1 MLQNDDF
8 PVSSTELLLY
18 FWKKKNLLGF
28 QLIVLKDSLI
38 LPCRIWLRVKFCH
51 LLGGVCHNLRFPPW
65 KEGDPVIR
73 KTLKVKITSYSPVE
87 KFQINTFCFPG
98 ALAFHFKHSQFQG
111 TFLGC
116 KGFLN
121 RTVYK
126 VLYLSNISI
135 GWLQWHLLIIYIFNL
150 FIRTIFGTAKSRL
163 KWSTTYWE
171 ARLQHH
177 RSKK

>member
-1 MLQNDDF
+1 MMIFLWVPLNYCSIF
-8 PVSSTELLLY
+8 E
-18 FWKKKNLLGF
+18 KKNLLGF

-98 ALAFHFKHSQFQG
+98 ALAFHFKYSEFQG
-111 TFLGC
+111 NFFHQRVDFSAVC
-116 KGFLN
+116 
-121 RTVYK
+121 
-126 VLYLSNISI
+126 NIISVK
-135 GWLQWHLLIIYIFNL
+135 
-150 FIRTIFGTAKSRL
+150 KSF
-163 KWSTTYWE
+163 K
-171 ARLQHH
+171 
-177 RSKK
+177 